1 MPNWCGNFTRVEG
14 DEAKIKEFKEGVA
27 TDNSDFSLEKLVP
40 MPNEDGFLRNEP
52 LGSERVQNKKIIE
65 KYGADNWYDWCRD
78 NWGTKWDARGHLSI
92 DEPNVLGYQYDT
104 AWSPPNEKFWKV
116 VSEKYP
122 ELEFVNEYEESGCN
136 FRGTTIA
143 KNGEVND
150 DYSDWYPQECSY
162 CGHEFRIGDKF
173 ATNEDY
179 DYICEE
185 CEKGGE

>member
-1 MPNWCGNFTRVEG
+1 M
-14 DEAKIKEFKEGVA
+14 
-27 TDNSDFSLEKLVP
+27 
-40 MPNEDGFLRNEP
+40 
-52 LGSERVQNKKIIE
+52 
-65 KYGADNWYDWCRD
+65 
-78 NWGTKWDARGHLSI
+78 
-92 DEPNVLGYQYDT
+92 
-104 AWSPPNEKFWKV
+104 
-116 VSEKYP
+116 
-122 ELEFVNEYEESGCN
+122 NEYEESGCN